1 MAAAGLKAGRVAVF
15 EDDAALAAAAA
26 ERIVNRLAEA
36 RGPAGIV
43 LTGGRSPLTLY
54 HLLASSAWR
63 DRIPWHD
70 THWFW
75 SDERAVPA
83 DDSRNNAAMAMHE
96 FLERTPAPREN
107 IHAIPTDGTVEACAA
122 RYEATLK
129 RFHGADRLAGG
140 RPLFAAVILG
150 IGDDGHVASLFPGQ
164 ATLEERSRWVVGV
177 PEAGLAPLV
186 PRISL
191 TLPALASSR
200 EVLVLV
206 SGADKGRVLA
216 RVAKDDDLPAARLR
230 NDALTWMVDRE
241 AAEAMAAGQG

>member
-1 MAAAGLKAGRVAVF
+1 M
-15 EDDAALAAAAA
+15 AAAAA
-26 ERIVNRLAEA
+26 ERIAARLAEA

-54 HLLASSAWR
+54 HLLASAAWR

-83 DDSRNNAAMAMHE
+83 EDPRSNGSMAMHE

-107 IHAIPTDGTVEACAA
+107 IHPIPTDGTVDECAA

-129 RFHGADRLAGG
+129 RFHDSDRLSGG
-140 RPLFAAVILG
+140 RALFAAVILG

-164 ATLEERSRWVVGV
+164 ASLEERSRWVVGV
-177 PEAGLAPLV
+177 PQAGLDPFV

-191 TLPALASSR
+191 TLPALASTR
-200 EVLVLV
+200 EILVLV
-206 SGADKGRVLA
+206 SGSEKGRVLA
-216 RVAKDDDLPAARLR
+216 RIAADEALPGARLR
-230 NDALTWMVDRE
+230 SQGELAWMLDQE
-241 AAEAMAAGQG
+241 AAEGLAAGQG